1 MFRANGVLSRSS
13 GAQRPSYDPRWS
25 RGCLEN
31 DRMVFVATPT
41 GRCLMVSPARVVCS
55 SSLVE
60 LDLELE
66 RDREPRGG
74 FERNNNSPYS
84 IRSIGRDTF
93 IRNSI
98 LRSNKNHL
106 PDLDHYGPTSR
117 IITVSRG
124 PESSALQL
132 ILQRC
137 SRLAINDV
145 HAHTCARLRGYDTM
159 IDLSALMPHNRLT
172 RGPTSDFL
180 VARATRSLRVPPSP
194 RPKSRVSQVV

>member
-41 GRCLMVSPARVVCS
+41 GRCLMVSPARDVCS
-55 SSLVE
+55 SSSV
-60 LDLELE
+60 ELE

-84 IRSIGRDTF
+84 IRSIGRNTF
-93 IRNSI
+93 VRNSI
-98 LRSNKNHL
+98 PRSNKNHL
-106 PDLDHYGPTSR
+106 PDLDYYRPTSR
-117 IITVSRG
+117 IITVSRD

-132 ILQRC
+132 ILQKS

-145 HAHTCARLRGYDTM
+145 HAHTCARLRGYEYD
-159 IDLSALMPHNRLT
+159 D
-172 RGPTSDFL
+172 
-180 VARATRSLRVPPSP
+180 
-194 RPKSRVSQVV
+194 